1 MAKKTI
7 YLVSDTSYS
16 EGFYNS
22 VHAFTTKEEAIE
34 SANAYI
40 EEANENV
47 NEDFKC
53 DKNFNDYEFGYKE
66 IEIMDSFH
74 GANGYLISITEQNIS
89 V

>member
-16 EGFYNS
+16 EGIYNN
-22 VHAFTTKEEAIE
+22 VHAFSTKEEAIE

-47 NEDFKC
+47 SEEFKC
-53 DKNFNDYEFGYKE
+53 NKNFNDYEFGYKE

-74 GANGYLISITEQNIS
+74 GANGYLISITEQDI
-89 V
+89 VI

>member
-7 YLVSDTSYS
+7 YLVSDTSHS
-16 EGFYNS
+16 EGIYNN
-22 VHAFTTKEEAIE
+22 VHAFSTKQEAIE

-47 NEDFKC
+47 SEEFKC
-53 DKNFNDYEFGYKE
+53 NKNFNDYKVGYKE
-66 IEIMDSFH
+66 IEINDYH
-74 GANGYLISITEQNIS
+74 TGYVFLISITEQNIS